1 MDYENGVIVKIYKS
15 LVDTIIVGGACAAPK
30 LRWTFPRDLVINDP
44 PTHLRDNT
52 EEGAPN
58 YNLLILNCCDS
69 WNLLNKNKTLKS
81 SAPSVTKVQASGY
94 CLQACTALHDIL

>member
-1 MDYENGVIVKIYKS
+1 MLFFMDYENGVIVKIYKS

-52 EEGAPN
+52 EEGAHTQK
-58 YNLLILNCCDS
+58 CDIS
-69 WNLLNKNKTLKS
+69 KYQIS
-81 SAPSVTKVQASGY
+81 YS
-94 CLQACTALHDIL
+94 I